1 MAITATKSQRSANG
15 WKVSMDKMNG
25 FEVLDLFMMMAI
37 IQVIG
42 KALDRMARFEV
53 MDMLMMKMI

>member
-1 MAITATKSQRSANG
+1 
-15 WKVSMDKMNG
+15 
-25 FEVLDLFMMMAI
+25 MMMAI